1 MNTEQPYVSSPRQR
15 ARWAVRVLVGAA
27 TLALAAGASIVP
39 VQARAPGPT
48 WWERGTAMEPRFQW
62 NANFGYCGET
72 AFIGAGMLHGQYASQ
87 WTARALAS
95 PGVPQWRSSSQLLL
109 GVNDVRAAR
118 AMRLEG
124 RPYGNESQASAAQFL
139 AWVKDRFLRG
149 DAVIIGVFNNT
160 RLLNEGGKGDPDY
173 DHIVPVF
180 GIGSA
185 RPLSGEGYHPTDTIT
200 ISDNGLHTIGR
211 NIPYLY
217 TYSFASFPRTRTQ
230 ANALSGPLY
239 SLRST
244 PPSYGIAITGV
255 LDPDRVTIPVR
266 LTSSAVGE
274 GVQDEAV
281 MRTPPP
287 AKSITLTAHVRIPDP
302 SRAYRVYLY
311 DDFTQVPMR
320 DFNARAS
327 RAIRSWTIPTGS
339 GSSWSVTIR
348 ALSSDTRAFRAVPVS
363 AP

>member
-1 MNTEQPYVSSPRQR
+1 MNTEQPCTPAPRQR

-27 TLALAAGASIVP
+27 TLAMAAGASIVP
-39 VQARAPGPT
+39 ADARAPEPT
-48 WWERGTAMEPRFQW
+48 WWERGTAMAPRFQW
-62 NANFGYCGET
+62 NTNFGYCGET
-72 AFIGAGMLHGQYASQ
+72 AFIGAGMLHGQYTSQ

-118 AMRLEG
+118 AMRLEA
-124 RPYGNESQASAAQFL
+124 RPYDNESQASAAQFL
-139 AWVKDRFLRG
+139 GWAKERFLDG
-149 DAVIIGVFNNT
+149 DAVVIGVFNNT
-160 RLLNEGGKGDPDY
+160 RMLNEAGSGDPDY

-180 GIGSA
+180 GIGSS
-185 RPLSGEGYHPTDTIT
+185 RPLSDRVYRPTDTIT

-217 TYSFASFPRTRTQ
+217 TYSFASFPRTREQ
-230 ANALSGPLY
+230 ANARGGPLY
-239 SLRST
+239 SLRVS
-244 PPSYGIAITGV
+244 PPSYGIAISGV

-266 LTSSAVGE
+266 LTSNADGE

-287 AKSITLTAHVRIPDP
+287 AKAITLTAHVRIPDP
-302 SRAYRVYLY
+302 TQAYRVYLY
-311 DDFTQVPMR
+311 DDFAKVPVR
-320 DFNARAS
+320 DFNATAG
-327 RAIRSWTIPTGS
+327 RAIRSWTIPAGT
-339 GSSWSVTIR
+339 GSSWSVTVR
-348 ALSSDTRAFRAVPVS
+348 ALSSDTRVFRAVPVS